1 METTAIENTVDRIFN
16 KTYDEGQVRQNVVKE
31 SAVDSIYKA
40 RHVVTGGNARS
51 LEP

>member
-16 KTYDEGQVRQNVVKE
+16 KTYDEGQVGQNVVKE
-31 SAVDSIYKA
+31 RAANSIYKA
-40 RHVVTGGNARS
+40 RHVVTGREARS